1 MKKKRKLGKLEVKGN
16 RKDVINIAILV
27 EVLPFIFMFMIAIFG
42 LLLCYFDIK
51 DEGMLI
57 NLSMWGINVNY
68 IGSSIGS
75 IVVIL
80 VVIFYIVRK
89 PEISIHK

>member
-16 RKDVINIAILV
+16 KKDVINKAILV
-27 EVLPFIFMFMIAIFG
+27 EALPFIFMFIIALFG
-42 LLLCYFDIK
+42 ALLCYFDIK

-57 NLSMWGINVNY
+57 NLSMWDINVNY